1 METPEQQALYR
12 IEEQLKEAR
21 GDRRHLLEKSHTI
34 EIEVSKNTI
43 SLEDHMRRT
52 DANEERIKSL
62 EKFKWYFA
70 GLVTIMT
77 ILAEIVGGAIK

>member
-1 METPEQQALYR
+1 MENSNNSTLSR

-21 GDRRHLLEKSHTI
+21 VDRRVLLDRVHTI
-34 EIEVSKNTI
+34 EIEIAKNTK

-52 DANEERIKSL
+52 DANESRIKYL

-70 GLVTIMT
+70 GIVTLVTI
-77 ILAEIVGGAIK
+77 LAKLLEVNL